1 MAEMLPAVVAA
12 PIARLLREV
21 VQAADKMAAVAQ
33 EDMEQQLEAPMEIVA
48 PPTPTLLEEEG
59 LPHPMVADA
68 SVLGVVAALPRMAAA
83 AVVAAAGTAVAVVVE
98 TGPPAEV
105 AVLPTPAP

>member
-1 MAEMLPAVVAA
+1 VA
-12 PIARLLREV
+12 
-21 VQAADKMAAVAQ
+21 QAADKMAAVAQ

-48 PPTPTLLEEEG
+48 PLIQIHTAVVVLRHRT
-59 LPHPMVADA
+59 VAA
-68 SVLGVVAALPRMAAA
+68 ALALGEVAALPRMAAA
-83 AVVAAAGTAVAVVVE
+83 AAVAAAGTVVAVVVE